1 MPCAHSRVSFVF
13 VRMNTPIVQVM
24 CDLEQCEQLIAT
36 HEAQV
41 GPTFVE
47 G

>member
-1 MPCAHSRVSFVF
+1 
-13 VRMNTPIVQVM
+13 MNTPIVQVM